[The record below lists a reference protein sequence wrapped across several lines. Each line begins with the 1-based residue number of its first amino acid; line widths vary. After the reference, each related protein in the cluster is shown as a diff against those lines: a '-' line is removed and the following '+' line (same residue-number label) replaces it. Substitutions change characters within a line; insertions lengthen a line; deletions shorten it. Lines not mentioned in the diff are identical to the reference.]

1 MPAGDLL
8 GDNPDIVGEVRGV
21 DQGHVVQQDA
31 PGQHDPSK
39 CTVSCITSRSKLGFE
54 RLL

>member
-8 GDNPDIVGEVRGV
+8 GDDPDIVGEVRGV

-39 CTVSCITSRSKLGFE
+39 GHGQLQ
-54 RLL
+54 